1 MGNLLITVAL
11 LLGNAFFVGSEFA
24 LIASR
29 RTVIEPMAAESRRA
43 RWTLS
48 AMN

>member
-1 MGNLLITVAL
+1 MTELLVTVLL

-29 RTVIEPMAAESRRA
+29 RTVVEPLAATSRSGPGGRC
-43 RWTLS
+43 RR
-48 AMN
+48 